1 MEDGMSVEVQ
11 QLTRRFTEGGA
22 PAVQGVSFTAPSG
35 AITSLLGP
43 SGAGKSTLLRT
54 IAGLEHPDE
63 GRILIEGRDCTNVR
77 IQERGVGLVFQG
89 YALFEHLT
97 VRENI
102 AFGLDVR
109 GHPKAQTKTRV
120 DELLEL
126 IQLRELGQRKPSE
139 LSGGQRQR
147 VAFARA
153 LAPRPRVLLLDEP
166 FGALDAQVRVELR
179 EWLRTL
185 HAQTHVT
192 TVLVTHDQEEAFE
205 VSDHVVVLF
214 GGQVAQVGAPHEVYD
229 RPANRNV
236 AEFIGDA
243 NVLASGTVVR
253 PHDVRLTR
261 AADDA
266 VSPGRIVLLRRVGG
280 YVKLVVAMPSGE
292 RLAVETPQSEVA
304 ALGLT
309 EGDRVV
315 VDLSAREH
323 GWVSP

>member
-1 MEDGMSVEVQ
+1 MSVEVQ
-11 QLTRRFTEGGA
+11 NLTRRFTSGGT
-22 PAVQGVSFTAPSG
+22 PAVHGVSFVAPGG

-54 IAGLEHPDE
+54 IAGLEYPDE
-63 GRILIEGRDCTNVR
+63 GRVLIEGKDCTNIR

-89 YALFEHLT
+89 YALFEHMT

-109 GHPKAQTKTRV
+109 GHPKAQTKARV

-126 IQLRELGQRKPSE
+126 IQLSELGARKPSQ

-166 FGALDAQVRVELR
+166 FGALDTQVRMELR
-179 EWLRTL
+179 EWLVRL
-185 HAQTHVT
+185 HEKTQLT

-214 GGQVAQVGAPHEVYD
+214 GGQVAQVGTPDETYD
-229 RPANRNV
+229 RPVNRQV
-236 AEFIGDA
+236 AEFIGGA
-243 NVLASGTVVR
+243 NVLSTGAVVR
-253 PHDVRLTR
+253 PHDVQITKPFTPSES
-261 AADDA
+261 D
-266 VSPGRIVLLRRVGG
+266 GRITALRRVGG
-280 YVKLVVAMPSGE
+280 YVKLTVQLPSGE
-292 RLAVETPQSEVA
+292 RLNAEISQTEA
-304 ALGLT
+304 AAKGLA
-309 EGDRVV
+309 EGDRIQVEIGRG
-315 VDLSAREH
+315 S
-323 GWVSP
+323 SS

>member
-1 MEDGMSVEVQ
+1 MSVEVQ
-11 QLTRRFTEGGA
+11 NLTRRFTSGGT
-22 PAVQGVSFTAPSG
+22 PAVRGVSFVAPGG

-54 IAGLEHPDE
+54 IAGLESPDE
-63 GRILIEGRDCTNVR
+63 GRVLIEGKDCSNIR

-89 YALFEHLT
+89 YALFEHMT
-97 VRENI
+97 VRENL

-109 GHPKAQTKTRV
+109 GHPKAQTKARV

-126 IQLRELGQRKPSE
+126 IQLRELGARKPSQ

-166 FGALDAQVRVELR
+166 FGALDTQVRMELR
-179 EWLRTL
+179 EWLVRL
-185 HAQTHVT
+185 HEKTQLT

-214 GGQVAQVGAPHEVYD
+214 GGQVAQVGTPDETYD
-229 RPANRNV
+229 RPVNRQV
-236 AEFIGDA
+236 AEFIGGA

-253 PHDVRLTR
+253 PHDVQLKKSSE
-261 AADDA
+261 
-266 VSPGRIVLLRRVGG
+266 SPSKITALRRVGG
-280 YVKLVVAMPSGE
+280 YVKLTVQLASGE
-292 RLAVETPQSEVA
+292 RINAEMSQTEAIAQ
-304 ALGLT
+304 ALS
-309 EGDRVV
+309 EGDRVEV
-315 VDLSAREH
+315 LFPAPSANEFIT
-323 GWVSP
+323 

>member
-1 MEDGMSVEVQ
+1 MSVEVQ
-11 QLTRRFTEGGA
+11 QLTRRFTAGGA
-22 PAVQGVSFTAPSG
+22 PAVQGVSFLAPSR

-43 SGAGKSTLLRT
+43 SGAGKSTLLRA
-54 IAGLEHPDE
+54 IAGLEQPDE
-63 GRILIEGRDCTNVR
+63 GRVLIEGKDSTHVR
-77 IQERGVGLVFQG
+77 VQDRGVGLVFQG

-109 GHPKAQTKTRV
+109 GNPKAQTKTRV

-126 IQLRELGQRKPSE
+126 IQLPELGSRKPSE

-153 LAPRPRVLLLDEP
+153 LAPGPRVLLLDEP
-166 FGALDAQVRVELR
+166 FGALDVQVRVELR
-179 EWLRTL
+179 EWLRSL
-185 HAQTHVT
+185 HEKTHVT

-214 GGQVAQVGAPHEVYD
+214 GGKVAQVGAPHVVYD
-229 RPANRNV
+229 QPANRQV

-243 NVLASGTVVR
+243 NVLSSGSVVR
-253 PHDVRLTR
+253 PHDVRVTK
-261 AADDA
+261 ASSETQ
-266 VSPGRIVLLRRVGG
+266 SPGRIVTLRRVGG

-292 RLAVETPQSEVA
+292 RIAVESPRSEVTELK
-304 ALGLT
+304 LG
-309 EGDRVV
+309 DQVA
-315 VDLSAREH
+315 VDLSAHDH